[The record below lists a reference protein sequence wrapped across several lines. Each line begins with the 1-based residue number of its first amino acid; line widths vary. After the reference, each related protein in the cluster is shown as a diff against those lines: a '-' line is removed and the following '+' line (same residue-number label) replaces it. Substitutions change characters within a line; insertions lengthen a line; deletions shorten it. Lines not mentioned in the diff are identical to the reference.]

1 MLENVK
7 AVIFDLD
14 GTMADS
20 MWVWTSVDRDYIDQY
35 KLDIP
40 QGFYEEIEGMS
51 FTETAQ
57 HFLNVFPQITLS
69 LDEIKEAWIKMAEE
83 KYRNEVPLKRGIREF
98 LEELKQRGIR
108 IGMATS
114 NSRVLA
120 EGLLKANGIREYFDE
135 IWTSCD
141 VKAGKPAPDVYLK
154 VAEELQVDP
163 KDCLVFEDVPMGI
176 MAGKNAGMKVCAVE
190 DEFSAHQLERKKEL
204 ADYYI
209 RDYYEIKTNSY
220 EVL

>member
-14 GTMADS
+14 GTLVDS
-20 MWVWTSVDRDYIDQY
+20 MWVWTSVDHDYIEKY
-35 KLDIP
+35 NLTVP
-40 QGFYEEIEGMS
+40 ENFYAVMEGMS

-57 HFLNVFPQITLS
+57 HFLDTFPEITLS
-69 LDEIKEAWIKMAEE
+69 LEDLKSEWIAMAEE
-83 KYRNEVPLKRGIREF
+83 KYCHEVPLKKGVREF
-98 LEELKQRGIR
+98 LEELNNRGIR
-108 IGMATS
+108 TGMATS

-120 EGLLKANGIREYFDE
+120 EGLLESNGIRKYFDT

-141 VKAGKPAPDVYLK
+141 VKVGKPAPDVYLK
-154 VAEELQVDP
+154 VASELQVQP

-176 MAGKNAGMKVCAVE
+176 LAGKNAGMKVCAVE
-190 DEFSAHQLERKKEL
+190 DTFSEHQREKKREL

-209 RDYYEIKTNSY
+209 QDYDDIKTKNY

>member
-83 KYRNEVPLKRGIREF
+83 KYRNEVSLKRGIREF

-120 EGLLKANGIREYFDE
+120 EELLKSNGIREYFDE

>member
-83 KYRNEVPLKRGIREF
+83 KYRNEVSLKRGIREF
-98 LEELKQRGIR
+98 LEDLKQRGIR

-120 EGLLKANGIREYFDE
+120 EGLLKSNGIREYFDE

-154 VAEELQVDP
+154 VAEELQVDQ

-190 DEFSAHQLERKKEL
+190 DEFSAHQLARKKEL

>member
-1 MLENVK
+1 MLENIK

-20 MWVWTSVDRDYIDQY
+20 MWVWTAVDHDYIDTY

-40 QGFYEEIEGMS
+40 EGFYDEIEGMS

-57 HFLNVFPQITLS
+57 HFLKVFPQITLS
-69 LDEIKEAWIKMAEE
+69 LEEIKEAWVGMAEE
-83 KYRNEVPLKRGIREF
+83 KYRHQVSLKKGLKDF
-98 LEELKQRGIR
+98 LAELKKRGIR

-114 NSRVLA
+114 NHRALA
-120 EGLLKANGIREYFDE
+120 EGLLESNGIRHYFDE

-154 VAEELQVDP
+154 VAEELHVSPQ
-163 KDCLVFEDVPMGI
+163 DCLVFEDVPMGI
-176 MAGKNAGMKVCAVE
+176 LAGKNAGMKVCAVE
-190 DEFSAHQLERKKEL
+190 DEFSAHQIEKKKEL

-209 RDYYEIKTNSY
+209 RDYEDILTDHY

>member
-57 HFLNVFPQITLS
+57 HFLDVFPQITLS

-83 KYRNEVPLKRGIREF
+83 KYRNEVSLKRGIREF
-98 LEELKQRGIR
+98 LEDLKQRGIR

-120 EGLLKANGIREYFDE
+120 EGLLKSNGIREYFDE

-154 VAEELQVDP
+154 VAEELHVDP
-163 KDCLVFEDVPMGI
+163 RECLVFEDVPMGI
-176 MAGKNAGMKVCAVE
+176 MAGKNAGMKVCAGE
-190 DEFSAHQLERKKEL
+190 DEFSAHQRARKKEL

>member
-163 KDCLVFEDVPMGI
+163 KDCLVFEDVSMGI

>member
-57 HFLNVFPQITLS
+57 HFLDVFPQITLS

-83 KYRNEVPLKRGIREF
+83 KYRNEVSLKRGIREF
-98 LEELKQRGIR
+98 LEDLKQRGIR

-120 EGLLKANGIREYFDE
+120 EGLLKSNGIREYFDE

-154 VAEELQVDP
+154 VAEELHVEP
-163 KDCLVFEDVPMGI
+163 RECLVFEDVPMGI

-190 DEFSAHQLERKKEL
+190 DEFSAHQRARKKEL

>member
-57 HFLNVFPQITLS
+57 HFLDVFPQITLS

-83 KYRNEVPLKRGIREF
+83 KYRNEVSLRHGIREF
-98 LEELKQRGIR
+98 LEDLKQRGIR

-120 EGLLKANGIREYFDE
+120 EGLLKSNGIREYFDE
-135 IWTSCD
+135 DLDILRCESRETSAGCIPESGGRTSCRATRMSC
-141 VKAGKPAPDVYLK
+141 V
-154 VAEELQVDP
+154 
-163 KDCLVFEDVPMGI
+163 
-176 MAGKNAGMKVCAVE
+176 
-190 DEFSAHQLERKKEL
+190 
-204 ADYYI
+204 
-209 RDYYEIKTNSY
+209 
-220 EVL
+220 